1 MKKGLLAVVCILMV
15 VSASAGELA
24 IGAKAPGFTLTNAI
38 DGKPVSFKPGDG
50 KISVVVFTCNSCPY
64 SKAFED
70 RIVALGSEYGKKGV
84 RFFAVNPNDD
94 NQYAAEKMERMKQ
107 RMVTKKYSFP
117 YLKDGSSETARAY
130 GARVTPHVFVVD
142 GKGAI
147 AYRGYVDDSARVAER
162 EDTGL
167 TNALDNMLAKKPVSK
182 SETKAFGCSIKWKT
196 SR

>member
-1 MKKGLLAVVCILMV
+1 MKNLLLATLSFCLAF
-15 VSASAGELA
+15 SASAAELA
-24 IGAKAPGFTLTNAI
+24 IGAKAPGFTLTNAM

-50 KISVVVFTCNSCPY
+50 KVSVVVFTCNTCPY
-64 SKAFED
+64 SKGFED
-70 RIVALGSEYGKKGV
+70 RIVALGKEYGKKGV

-94 NQYAAEKMERMKQ
+94 SKHQGEKIELMKE

-117 YLKDGSSETARAY
+117 YLKDGSSQTAKAY

-147 AYRGYVDDSARVAER
+147 AYRGYVDDSARPAER

-167 TNALDNMLAKKPVSK
+167 TNALDNMLSGKAVSR
-182 SETKAFGCSIKWKT
+182 SATKAFGCSIKWKT
-196 SR
+196 AS